1 MEMIMMDQAP
11 APSLLPTEL
20 PSLVPLLGGHDA
32 QQMILVQVNPGE
44 TFTIQAEDGSLQC
57 IQGPAHVPM
66 VSTNGSIPPIHV
78 PPGYISQIIED
89 NGLWK
94 VVVTPHSPDFHPHH
108 HSLHPGPPPLPPY
121 MPHHPPPLMT
131 PHPHPMYP
139 APVPPGTPG
148 DLQSFMAH
156 APPPPHTIYEHDSLP
171 PPLRQ
176 NFYSERSIGKL
187 HDRPPKKCKPERN
200 TISERPGSKDKATSP
215 PSSPQNNLR
224 ASSPA
229 KNLDCSSPLPPSHTL
244 SGVTRPGPDSS
255 PASIPPLSPAHSL
268 SSSNDMAQP
277 LHNGCIGRVAS
288 PVQSLRSSVGGAS
301 GLPKRPERKS
311 RGSPRSLDTDS
322 AGDVDTEAKR
332 LSSSSTPISKP
343 RLVPKLSNIQARSAV
358 LSWSPPSQP
367 LHGLHSSGSMVVPI
381 CHYEVSLCDVG
392 RDSRWHLVYSGDEL
406 EVRLSD
412 LRPASDYHARVQAIC
427 DTWRDLTSDPVAFT
441 TSGCV
446 PDMPG
451 PPSLLQRTR
460 TSLFLQWKAP
470 ADNGSRISAYLLQWD
485 EGKRGIVF
493 KECYHGNQKQ
503 CKMTRLTPAGS
514 YSFRLAACNSM
525 GTSGYSEEVSFV
537 TAGTPPTP
545 DPPRL
550 SRAGPSW
557 LTLHWVRPSQATHSD
572 VLTYT
577 LEMEEELLA
586 SSADGRSSPSDLAT
600 FWTSHDRPP
609 APPRPSIRGPLLPH
623 AAVICWEPPKDYGMD
638 ILKYQLEMSHGHNG
652 ARWEVVY
659 SGSAR
664 EYLCDHL
671 KPGSHYQLRVLCHTT
686 AGFSQSSEVLN
697 VEIPAVPPGECT
709 APCLRAPAQ
718 PEQLELE
725 WDAPEHSGG
734 APVLEYMLHMSK
746 GGCSELNE
754 EKEAHEVYRG
764 PETFCTVGSLLPGCA
779 YTFCV
784 HAANFSG
791 FGELSE
797 IVELYTASTQPS
809 QCVAP
814 TVQCLSVDSARVT
827 WEHAESNGSEI
838 EIYRLEWGQDQDDLD
853 LVYTDSNCMC
863 EIDGLMPARQY
874 YCRVQAANAIGDGL
888 WSPLELYTAPMWAP
902 GSISEL
908 QVVEWDGESDCWL
921 GDHELDQ
928 CSTRCLALSW
938 CEPASNG
945 SPLLGFTLS
954 VAPPINQGAADVDEE
969 EDDEDAGVPLLSVL
983 GGDRTSFVLGGFLPD
998 TEYCI
1003 TVRAVNRLGGGPPSM
1018 PVVCRTRPLPPQP
1031 PRLECAPPGPHSL
1044 KLRWGEGPARPGL
1057 SGDATHYVLALDEGD
1072 GRHSVLYSGPSHTY
1086 KVQRLQENTSYSFVI
1101 QACSTAGRGPFSA
1114 PYTYCTTRSPPPAPR
1129 SPRVAQLEGNRCQIH
1144 WDPVTGVVGEP
1155 VIYCLQVCSSRD
1167 LDFRQ
1172 VYKGSQ
1178 TSFQA
1183 VGLYYNCEYRFR
1195 VYAVR
1200 LCGGAS
1206 GAEMAG
1212 PSSLPVTFLL
1222 RRKENVAVVGSPMA
1236 ATAGRLSTSSADGG
1250 EDRARLPG
1258 DERFAALLLFSFG
1271 ACSLFIAFIMQLFIM

>member
-11 APSLLPTEL
+11 ASSLLPTEL
-20 PSLVPLLGGHDA
+20 PSLVSLLGGHDA

-131 PHPHPMYP
+131 QHPHPMYP
-139 APVPPGTPG
+139 TPVPPGTPG
-148 DLQSFMAH
+148 DLQPFMAH
-156 APPPPHTIYEHDSLP
+156 APPPPHTIYEHESLP

-215 PSSPQNNLR
+215 PSSPQNKPR

-244 SGVTRPGPDSS
+244 SGVTRPVPNSS

-268 SSSNDMAQP
+268 SSSNDVAQP
-277 LHNGCIGRVAS
+277 LHNGCVGRVAS
-288 PVQSLRSSVGGAS
+288 PVQSLRSTVGAS

-311 RGSPRSLDTDS
+311 RGSPRSLDTDC
-322 AGDVDTEAKR
+322 AGDVDTDAKR
-332 LSSSSTPISKP
+332 LSSSSTLISKP
-343 RLVPKLSNIQARSAV
+343 RLVPKLSNIQARSVV
-358 LSWSPPSQP
+358 LLWSPPSQP
-367 LHGLHSSGSMVVPI
+367 LRGLHDSGSMVLPV

-412 LRPASDYHARVQAIC
+412 LQPASDYHARVQAIC
-427 DTWRDLTSDPVAFT
+427 DTWRDLTSDLVAFK
-441 TSGCV
+441 TSGCA
-446 PDMPG
+446 PDTPS

-503 CKMTRLTPAGS
+503 CKMTRLAPAGS

-577 LEMEEELLA
+577 LEMEEEGGFQARYSGPELSCVVRGIRKGCKHRFRLLA

-609 APPRPSIRGPLLPH
+609 APPRPSIRSPLLPH

-671 KPGSHYQLRVLCHTT
+671 KPGSHYQLRILCHTT
-686 AGFSQSSEVLN
+686 TGFSQSSEVLN
-697 VEIPAVPPGECT
+697 VEIPAVPPSECT
-709 APCLRAPAQ
+709 PPCLRAPAQ
-718 PEQLELE
+718 PDQLELE
-725 WDAPEHSGG
+725 WDAPENSGG
-734 APVLEYMLHMSK
+734 APILEYMLHMSK
-746 GGCSELNE
+746 GGCSEPIE
-754 EKEAHEVYRG
+754 EKEACEVYRG
-764 PETFCTVGSLLPGCA
+764 PETICTVGCLLPGRA

-791 FGELSE
+791 ACQCCVKVDIPTWRGPLPWMNLTPLCTTLLLGKCLDRMDLQLNFIKILAFIGSTNRFIEYQLAGMNDHG
-797 IVELYTASTQPS
+797 VYTVSLRINLNDIN
-809 QCVAP
+809 V
-814 TVQCLSVDSARVT
+814 VRYCLSVFEKASSAKVNWNKT
-827 WEHAESNGSEI
+827 SAFWLGPACHLAPKLPAPLAWANDGVEYLGVFLGKNGSVQIKKKESMQCKSLGANDENALFLFKNLVI
-838 EIYRLEWGQDQDDLD
+838 SRVKLDFAFFSVTGRLPQFEAKWQAEKLRFDQQFFLIDIKSVDLT
-853 LVYTDSNCMC
+853 LVP
-863 EIDGLMPARQY
+863 LF
-874 YCRVQAANAIGDGL
+874 CR
-888 WSPLELYTAPMWAP
+888 SMLEAWQTNL
-902 GSISEL
+902 
-908 QVVEWDGESDCWL
+908 V
-921 GDHELDQ
+921 
-928 CSTRCLALSW
+928 
-938 CEPASNG
+938 
-945 SPLLGFTLS
+945 LGFSGQPRYSL
-954 VAPPINQGAADVDEE
+954 VF
-969 EDDEDAGVPLLSVL
+969 LC
-983 GGDRTSFVLGGFLPD
+983 FV
-998 TEYCI
+998 C
-1003 TVRAVNRLGGGPPSM
+1003 
-1018 PVVCRTRPLPPQP
+1018 
-1031 PRLECAPPGPHSL
+1031 
-1044 KLRWGEGPARPGL
+1044 
-1057 SGDATHYVLALDEGD
+1057 
-1072 GRHSVLYSGPSHTY
+1072 RHSVLYSGPSHTY

-1144 WDPVTGVVGEP
+1144 WDPVSGVVGEP

-1200 LCGGAS
+1200 LCGGVS

-1212 PSSLPVTFLL
+1212 PSSLPITFLL
-1222 RRKENVAVVGSPMA
+1222 RRKEIVAVAGSPTA
-1236 ATAGRLSTSSADGG
+1236 ATAGGLSTSSADGG
-1250 EDRARLPG
+1250 GDRARLPG
-1258 DERFAALLLFSFG
+1258 DERFAALLLLGFG